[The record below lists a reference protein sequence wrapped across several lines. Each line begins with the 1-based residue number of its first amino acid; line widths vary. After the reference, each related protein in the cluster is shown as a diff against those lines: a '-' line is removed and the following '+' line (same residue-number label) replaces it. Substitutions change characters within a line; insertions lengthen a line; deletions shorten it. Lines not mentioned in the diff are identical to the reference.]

1 MPQVTRNEYLAAQHV
16 IRNVNQMTDRE
27 HCIEYMEDVEKES
40 YLRSIE
46 IVKQYKEQ
54 LVRAKIK

>member
-27 HCIEYMEDVEKES
+27 HCMEYMDDVERES

-54 LVRAKIK
+54 LVRAKVK

>member
-1 MPQVTRNEYLAAQHV
+1 MLQVTRAEYLAAQHV
-16 IRNVNQMTDRE
+16 IRNVNQMTNRE
-27 HCIEYMEDVEKES
+27 HCMEYMDDVEKES

-54 LVRAKIK
+54 LVRAKVK